1 MKAKDFDKK
10 FDEGKKDVVE
20 DLDLSTARR
29 VNQEQK
35 RINVDFPSW
44 VVESLDREA
53 ARIGVTRQSIIK
65 VWLVERLQAEAANK
79 SRHGDAIEA
88 SGTPAP

>member
-10 FDEGKKDVVE
+10 FDEDKEDIVD

-29 VNQEQK
+29 VNQTQK

-65 VWLVERLQAEAANK
+65 VWLVERLRAEAANK
-79 SRHGDAIEA
+79 QLNGDAA
-88 SGTPAP
+88 SGVH

>member
-1 MKAKDFDKK
+1 MKTKDFDKK
-10 FDEGKKDVVE
+10 FDEDKKDIVD
-20 DLDLSTARR
+20 DLDLSSSRR
-29 VNQEQK
+29 VNQAQK

-65 VWLVERLQAEAANK
+65 VWLVERLKAEAANK
-79 SRHGDAIEA
+79 SLNSDAA
-88 SGTPAP
+88 SGAH